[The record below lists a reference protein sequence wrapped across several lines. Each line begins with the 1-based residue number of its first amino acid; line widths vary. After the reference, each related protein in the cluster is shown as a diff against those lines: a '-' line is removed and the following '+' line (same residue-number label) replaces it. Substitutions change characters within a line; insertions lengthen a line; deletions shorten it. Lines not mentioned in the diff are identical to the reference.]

1 VPGGYARLGPH
12 GSYDLNHFTD
22 EQLPTVV
29 RRIVE
34 KPTIFVAGL
43 LPAPILPSADD
54 HIAILRVD
62 LNEPGNSSV
71 FHARDQRR
79 TSAAESIQ
87 HDIAVTAA
95 VQNRIRDQVTGFIVG
110 CSVEREGLSNA

>member
-1 VPGGYARLGPH
+1 
-12 GSYDLNHFTD
+12 
-22 EQLPTVV
+22 
-29 RRIVE
+29 
-34 KPTIFVAGL
+34 
-43 LPAPILPSADD
+43 
-54 HIAILRVD
+54 
-62 LNEPGNSSV
+62 V